1 MSDNLVGYRGA
12 TTMDTGYFYCPYPF
26 GSTEEQIR
34 AINASLEASRLT
46 EEQRAFQQK
55 LAKSIKDTPKVP
67 WKS

>member
-1 MSDNLVGYRGA
+1 
-12 TTMDTGYFYCPYPF
+12 MDTGYFYCPYPF